1 MCCCCCCGGGGGEG
15 DDDDDDGTLAT
26 VGIDGPNRVGC
37 CCWIKGLEGHNS
49 LDMESEFFD
58 CCSLLLLLVVV
69 EEETAFAVL

>member
-1 MCCCCCCGGGGGEG
+1 MCCCRPGGGGEG
-15 DDDDDDGTLAT
+15 DDGTFAT

-58 CCSLLLLLVVV
+58 CCCSLLLLLVVV